1 MRTRDVCLATLLV
14 LAAAGLRGESASPA
28 PNPDQ
33 ARNLNNLGS
42 MYFARGQYS
51 RAEAVLSQA
60 AAMGEPKSILNLAAT
75 LRAEAR
81 YPEAEK
87 MYQRAGQTGSA
98 LLGLALV
105 YRDMGRYADAE
116 QFAHRALEQ
125 GADAAS
131 TLNLLGMVAESE
143 GRPAEAKALLRRA
156 LGASE
161 LPEILINLGNAE
173 RQTGDFP
180 NAQAHLERAVNLLNG
195 AKDPSMAAAL
205 EGLSLL
211 ARARGDLKQAHLLGT
226 RALLL
231 LQASLGADHP
241 EYAAALANLALV
253 YTDLHDARKARGLY
267 LEALRIDEL
276 KLGPAHPRL
285 GTDLNNLG
293 VASAELRDY
302 ISAESYFRHALEVD
316 SKSVTAAFWMANLAN
331 VYAREGKRD
340 DALQLDRNAT
350 TILSEANAPGLRV
363 AAILEEYASL
373 LRGAGWYAEAEDAQ
387 TRAMRIRV
395 RYAMSQT

>member
-1 MRTRDVCLATLLV
+1 
-14 LAAAGLRGESASPA
+14 
-28 PNPDQ
+28 
-33 ARNLNNLGS
+33 
-42 MYFARGQYS
+42 
-51 RAEAVLSQA
+51 
-60 AAMGEPKSILNLAAT
+60 
-75 LRAEAR
+75 
-81 YPEAEK
+81 
-87 MYQRAGQTGSA
+87 
-98 LLGLALV
+98 
-105 YRDMGRYADAE
+105 
-116 QFAHRALEQ
+116 
-125 GADAAS
+125 
-131 TLNLLGMVAESE
+131 
-143 GRPAEAKALLRRA
+143 
-156 LGASE
+156 
-161 LPEILINLGNAE
+161 
-173 RQTGDFP
+173 
-180 NAQAHLERAVNLLNG
+180 
-195 AKDPSMAAAL
+195 MAAAL